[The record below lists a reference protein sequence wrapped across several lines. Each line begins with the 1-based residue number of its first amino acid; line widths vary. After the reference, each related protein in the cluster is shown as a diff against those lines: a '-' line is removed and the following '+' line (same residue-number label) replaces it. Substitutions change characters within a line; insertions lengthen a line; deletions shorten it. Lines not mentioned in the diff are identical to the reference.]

1 MENSKKR
8 LLELNARVED
18 PTLWDNAAE
27 AQKLMRE
34 RNEPIPSEVG
44 APCRIRS

>member
-18 PTLWDNAAE
+18 PTLWDNATE
-27 AQKLMRE
+27 AQKIMRE
-34 RNEPIPSEVG
+34 RSSLES
-44 APCRIRS
+44 RIGSLVL